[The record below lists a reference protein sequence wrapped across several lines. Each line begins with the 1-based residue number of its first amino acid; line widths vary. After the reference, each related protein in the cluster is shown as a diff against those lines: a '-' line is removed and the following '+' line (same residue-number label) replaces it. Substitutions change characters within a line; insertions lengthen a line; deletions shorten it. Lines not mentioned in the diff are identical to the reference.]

1 MPQKKT
7 VTIGIPAH
15 NEEQNIQQLLTTLV
29 NQKGNFKLEKI
40 LVICDGC
47 TDSTEQKV
55 TEFAKQYPFVEVRN
69 DHKRLGKAS
78 RLNEIYQ
85 ANTSDLLCTF
95 DGDILMNRDCEV
107 DLMVQEMAKNPRT
120 NVVAA
125 RLKPFP
131 AQGLVEHF
139 SVVSFL
145 SFEDAI
151 LRLNNGNNYYSLIG
165 CATMLKKEFAKTVH
179 YPQDVISDMNYLY
192 TLAIK
197 NNPDGVKLAR
207 GTEVVFRTVTTLHD
221 WRVLGQRAVKED
233 KQNLTKFFGKQVLV
247 AYSMPKSISI
257 TSQLKWLLKSP
268 IYMTGSILLNIFIR
282 LFPLAE
288 AAPHDGIW
296 EDARSSKNLTLS

>member
-1 MPQKKT
+1 MPT

-15 NEEQNIQQLLTTLV
+15 NEEQNIQQLLKTLV
-29 NQKGNFKLEKI
+29 NQKGDFTLEKI

-47 TDSTEQKV
+47 TDSTEKKV
-55 TEFAKQYPFVEVRN
+55 KEFSKKFPLVKVLN
-69 DHKRLGKAS
+69 DHQRLGKAS
-78 RLNEIYQ
+78 RLNQMYEK
-85 ANTSDLLCTF
+85 NTSDFLCTF
-95 DGDILMNRDCEV
+95 DGDILMDRDCEV
-107 DLMVQEMAKNPRT
+107 DLMVKEILKSPRT

-125 RLKPFP
+125 RLIPLP

-165 CATMLKKEFAKTVH
+165 CASLLRGSFAKKVK
-179 YPQDVISDMNYLY
+179 YPTDVISDMNYLY

-197 NNPDGVKLAR
+197 NNPEGVRLAR
-207 GTEVVFRTVTTLHD
+207 DSRIIFRTVSTLHD

-247 AYSMPKSISI
+247 EYNMPKSISV
-257 TSQLKWLLKSP
+257 TSQLKWFLKSP
-268 IYMTGSILLNIFIR
+268 VYMTGSILLNIFIR
-282 LFPLAE
+282 LFPLQKS
-288 AAPHDGIW
+288 APKNGIW
-296 EDARSSKNLTLS
+296 EDARSSKNLTLA